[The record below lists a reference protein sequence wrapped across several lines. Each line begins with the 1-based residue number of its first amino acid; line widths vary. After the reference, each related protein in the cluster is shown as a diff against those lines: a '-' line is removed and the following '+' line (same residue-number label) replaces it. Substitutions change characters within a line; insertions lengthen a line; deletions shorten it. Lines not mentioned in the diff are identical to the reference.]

1 MEMTASDILPP
12 GLRTISAQ
20 LTRARAQARALP
32 GLPSG
37 MPDTLED
44 AYRIQDASIAEWGDQ
59 IAGWKVGGVG
69 ANFVEHFGTDRLVGP
84 IFAKSVR
91 TASGKG
97 PTPMPVFDGGFA
109 AIEPEFIFRI
119 GETRHED
126 RLFVGAEIASSPIPD
141 INDYGPVAVVSDF
154 GNNNGLLLGP
164 EISDW
169 RVRDPAMQV
178 TTTIDGKIVGH
189 SNLRDF
195 SGDAQKALAFLLT
208 LSEKRGYDLPVGT
221 YVSSGAITGVHEAP
235 VGALSS
241 LQFGDIADVELELVS
256 AVPQ

>member
-1 MEMTASDILPP
+1 MTVSDILPP

-32 GLPSG
+32 GPPSG
-37 MPDTLED
+37 MPDSLED
-44 AYRIQDASIAEWGDQ
+44 AYRIQDASISSWDDR

-69 ANFVEHFGTDRLVGP
+69 AKFVDHFGADRLVGP

-91 TASGKG
+91 HVSSDG
-97 PTPMPVFDGGFA
+97 PTSMPVFDGGFA
-109 AIEPEFIFRI
+109 AIEPEFIFQL
-119 GETRHED
+119 GQTRDED

-141 INDYGPVAVVSDF
+141 INDYGPVAVISDF

-164 EISDW
+164 EISNW
-169 RVRDPAMQV
+169 RSRDPSMQV
-178 TTTIDGKIVGH
+178 TTIIDGQVVGQ
-189 SNLRDF
+189 SDLADF
-195 SGDAQKALAFLLT
+195 ASDGQKALAFLVM

-235 VGALSS
+235 VGARSS
-241 LQFGDIADVELELVS
+241 LQFGDVGVVELELVS